1 MDEKSSDNAISTQ
14 KSLPSSYDPGW
25 NDTPKWASPH
35 AGNTNTPTKRILN
48 KRVPFPLISG
58 ELTRNNT
65 ECQSNTAG
73 MPLSPPPPPLP
84 SPLSLK
90 TAPHAPLITPSDA
103 NTQLTCTVTK
113 FDKQQALVD
122 TMANLEFIIKKY
134 VMENKIDEVQ
144 KRLDLM
150 KSCWLDNKLND
161 SIQQK
166 IFDISKALKDEDV
179 EKADKLHIALMI
191 DHTSLCSAWIPSIRH
206 IISALKEKKLRSDD
220 I

>member
-1 MDEKSSDNAISTQ
+1 
-14 KSLPSSYDPGW
+14 
-25 NDTPKWASPH
+25 
-35 AGNTNTPTKRILN
+35 
-48 KRVPFPLISG
+48 
-58 ELTRNNT
+58 
-65 ECQSNTAG
+65 

-166 IFDISKALKDEDV
+166 IFDISKGECN
-179 EKADKLHIALMI
+179 I
-191 DHTSLCSAWIPSIRH
+191 
-206 IISALKEKKLRSDD
+206 
-220 I
+220 

>member
-1 MDEKSSDNAISTQ
+1 MDEKSSDNVISTQ
-14 KSLPSSYDPGW
+14 KSLPSSYDSGW
-25 NDTPKWASPH
+25 NDTPKWASPY
-35 AGNTNTPTKRILN
+35 AENTNISTKRILN

-58 ELTRNNT
+58 ELIKNNN

-73 MPLSPPPPPLP
+73 MPLPPPSIPPLD
-84 SPLSLK
+84 LK
-90 TAPHAPLITPSDA
+90 TAPHAPLITPSDT

-122 TMANLEFIIKKY
+122 TMANLELVIKTY
-134 VMENKIDEVQ
+134 VVENKIDEVQ
-144 KRLDLM
+144 RRLDLM

-166 IFDISKALKDEDV
+166 ILDISKALKEEDV
-179 EKADKLHIALMI
+179 DKADKLHIALMI

-206 IISALKEKKLRSDD
+206 IISALKRKKSCPSDL
-220 I
+220 